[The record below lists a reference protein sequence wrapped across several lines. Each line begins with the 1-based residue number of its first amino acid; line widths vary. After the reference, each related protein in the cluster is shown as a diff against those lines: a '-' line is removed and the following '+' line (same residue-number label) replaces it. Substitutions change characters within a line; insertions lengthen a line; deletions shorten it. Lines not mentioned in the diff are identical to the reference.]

1 MSKSR
6 KKHLWQS
13 LNLINL
19 SQTLHKEGFG
29 LLYAMQIL
37 DGKQASN
44 YYQEQLKAGSL
55 EFETK
60 TGKKPHLAAIL
71 VGNSGPSETYV
82 AAKMETCRKVGFQ
95 SSLIRLEPTIT
106 EQQLLLEIDKLNQ
119 DPDLH
124 GFIVQLPLPAHI
136 DVNKVI
142 ERVDP
147 SKDVDGFHPVNLG
160 KMAKGLP
167 AFASAT
173 PWGII
178 KLMEYYNIETEGKH
192 VVVLG
197 RSQIVGLPMSLLL
210 SRNSKPGNATVT
222 VCHSKSQ
229 NLAGISLQA
238 DILVAALG
246 IPEFVK
252 KEMVKDG
259 AIVIDV
265 GLSRIPDETRK
276 SGYRLA
282 GDVAYDEVAPKCSAI
297 TPVPGGVGP
306 MTITALMQNTLLA
319 ARQQMGLT

>member
-1 MSKSR
+1 
-6 KKHLWQS
+6 
-13 LNLINL
+13 
-19 SQTLHKEGFG
+19 
-29 LLYAMQIL
+29 MQIL
-37 DGKQASN
+37 DGKQSSI
-44 YYQEQLKAGSL
+44 YYQQKLGVESI
-55 EFETK
+55 EFEAR
-60 TGKKPHLAAIL
+60 TGRKPHLAAIL

-82 AAKMETCRKVGFQ
+82 AAKMDTCRKVGFQ
-95 SSLIRLEPTIT
+95 SSLIRFDPSISE
-106 EQQLLLEIDKLNQ
+106 EELLGEIDKLNQ
-119 DPDLH
+119 DTDLH
-124 GFIVQLPLPAHI
+124 GFIVQLPLPPHI

-147 SKDVDGFHPVNLG
+147 AKDVDGFHPVNLG

-192 VVVLG
+192 VVILG

-210 SRNSKPGNATVT
+210 ARNSKPGNATVT
-222 VCHSKSQ
+222 ICHSKSG
-229 NLAGISLQA
+229 NLTEIAKQA

-246 IPEFVK
+246 IPAFVK
-252 KEMVKDG
+252 KEMVKEG

-276 SGYRLA
+276 SGYRLV
-282 GDVAYDEVAPKCSAI
+282 GDVAFDEVAPKCSAI

-306 MTITALMQNTLLA
+306 MTITALMQNTLQA
-319 ARQQMGLT
+319 AWQQVAQL